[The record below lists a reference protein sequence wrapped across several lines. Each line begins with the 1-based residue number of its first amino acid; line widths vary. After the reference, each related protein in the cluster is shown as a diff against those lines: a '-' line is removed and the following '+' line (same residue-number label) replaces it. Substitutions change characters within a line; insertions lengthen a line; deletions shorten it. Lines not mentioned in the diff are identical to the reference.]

1 MHRPG
6 RNTVLALAGVALVAT
21 VWTRVSARQN
31 VKEFAVE
38 ANQYAFSPGRIEVQ
52 KDDLVKITFSARDMA
67 HSLTIDEYRISK
79 RAAAG
84 QSVVLEFRA
93 DRTGTV
99 TFYCNMMQ
107 DERCRNMKGQLIVR

>member
-1 MHRPG
+1 
-6 RNTVLALAGVALVAT
+6 VLAVAGVALVAA

-38 ANQYAFSPGRIEVQ
+38 ANQYAFSPSRIEVQ

-67 HSLTIDEYRISK
+67 HSITIDEYRISK

-107 DERCRNMKGQLIVR
+107 DERCRNMKGQLVVR

>member
-1 MHRPG
+1 
-6 RNTVLALAGVALVAT
+6 
-21 VWTRVSARQN
+21 
-31 VKEFAVE
+31 
-38 ANQYAFSPGRIEVQ
+38 
-52 KDDLVKITFSARDMA
+52 MA
-67 HSLTIDEYRISK
+67 HSITIDEYRISK

-107 DERCRNMKGQLIVR
+107 DERCRNMKGQLVVR

>member
-1 MHRPG
+1 M
-6 RNTVLALAGVALVAT
+6 ALAGVVLVAA
-21 VWTRVSARQN
+21 VWTVFPLVRTSRN
-31 VKEFAVE
+31 SPSKGTH
-38 ANQYAFSPGRIEVQ
+38 YAFSPDRIEVQ

-67 HSLTIDEYRISK
+67 HSITIDEYRISK

-107 DERCRNMKGQLIVR
+107 DERCRNMKGQLVVR